1 MSKKLLLL
9 LALVFWPCYS
19 YSESIAPYYGYTGNA
34 AADQAYRWAMDAILP
49 DPPGLDVEN
58 VIYSYKIEKETGD
71 LVTVYVYNENAVGDG
86 YIFRERDDWL
96 PGSLSGTQINK
107 VVPLGRVHR
116 DLFGD
121 GGIDV
126 EGPGS
131 VYDASVVYTYRV
143 DPCYDPQFDSNCPN
157 YATPVVTPPV
167 IDYEIYDAVAAGD
180 SNQAEYELEEDD
192 RDEDELTKEEKEE
205 QEKEEKEDRANRLEK
220 ALFEA
225 GRAELFALALT
236 ASQLTAAA
244 QINLNTYTSKQIQ
257 GGVYNDNVVL
267 KDRQLP
273 DAKNGLRN
281 GFAQQL
287 LHQEMVDM
295 QYDMS
300 N

>member
-1 MSKKLLLL
+1 MLKKLLLL
-9 LALVFWPCYS
+9 LALAFWPCYS

-71 LVTVYVYNENAVGDG
+71 LVTVYVYNENVVGDG

-157 YATPVVTPPV
+157 YATPAVTPPV
-167 IDYEIYDAVAAGD
+167 ID
-180 SNQAEYELEEDD
+180 
-192 RDEDELTKEEKEE
+192 
-205 QEKEEKEDRANRLEK
+205 
-220 ALFEA
+220 
-225 GRAELFALALT
+225 
-236 ASQLTAAA
+236 
-244 QINLNTYTSKQIQ
+244 
-257 GGVYNDNVVL
+257 
-267 KDRQLP
+267 
-273 DAKNGLRN
+273 
-281 GFAQQL
+281 
-287 LHQEMVDM
+287 
-295 QYDMS
+295 
-300 N
+300 